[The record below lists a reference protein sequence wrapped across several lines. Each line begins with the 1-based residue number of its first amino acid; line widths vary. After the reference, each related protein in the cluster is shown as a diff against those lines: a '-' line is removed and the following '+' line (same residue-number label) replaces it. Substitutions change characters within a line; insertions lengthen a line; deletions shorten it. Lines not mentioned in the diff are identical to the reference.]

1 MKIERLIESSRFV
14 ALIGIFSMLLLS
26 LICFGWG
33 ALRGFDATMLIIR
46 TVGRDPEIAAA
57 LISAVDVFLI
67 ATVLYVVA
75 VSMYELF
82 IGDLNLPE
90 WMIAHN
96 LFELKAKLSGVV
108 ILIMAIKFL
117 EKVVE
122 WKAPLDTLYFGIAIA
137 FVSAALIALNATS
150 KTKD

>member
-1 MKIERLIESSRFV
+1 MKTERLIESSRYV
-14 ALIGIFSMLLLS
+14 ALIGILS
-26 LICFGWG
+26 LLILSIVCFGWG
-33 ALRGFDATMLIIR
+33 ALRGFDAAMLIIR
-46 TVGRDPEIAAA
+46 TVGRDPEIAPA
-57 LISAVDVFLI
+57 LIGAVDVFLI

-122 WKAPLDTLYFGIAIA
+122 WKAPQDTLYFGIAIA
-137 FVSAALIALNATS
+137 VVSAALIAMSATS